1 MLEAAMVGAVTTEF
15 LEAKR
20 IALNARAQRLSHL
33 TPRRVGLRPQ
43 DIPFS
48 PSADHFHAANQRLSA
63 ISARI
68 AARLDQLNRIC
79 SSRGAEPKLI
89 AAAMLEREID
99 RARRSFGMF
108 FEIFSQRGSSFAR
121 PLAAHDAIAADCYRA
136 VRQAAPDVFAGP
148 LLKPVT
154 YMEHGYSPATQRRG
168 VQLARLLGDRNPFP
182 VIRIP
187 WDRDNPWQAVFL
199 HEVSHNLQA
208 DLGLWQENQQA
219 VGNRMMGALRD
230 PSVVSIFRRWHKEIF
245 ADLAAILL
253 GGPAAAAGMMIFL
266 SHPSPRVL
274 TYRPG
279 GAHPTGYVR
288 GFLLAEMLDRL
299 GFGQDAANV
308 RRVWRDLYNPGRGHR
323 LPARLLRVQGRAIPE
338 VVDEI
343 AFQPRR
349 ALGQRALV
357 DVLPFRRD
365 DQVAIRRGAMQLTAG
380 RLPADLPPRFL
391 VSASSLALASGAPAA
406 ELSQRVVTHLS
417 NLAAAE
423 RHQPRLWFA
432 AAA

>member
-1 MLEAAMVGAVTTEF
+1 MANAVTTEF

-20 IALNARAQRLSHL
+20 IAVAARAQRLAQL
-33 TPRRVGLRPQ
+33 TPRRVGLRAQ

-48 PSADHFHAANQRLSA
+48 PSAEHFQAANRRLA
-63 ISARI
+63 EISGRI
-68 AARLDQLNRIC
+68 AQRIGYLNRIWAK
-79 SSRGAEPKLI
+79 RKTEPMLI
-89 AAAMLEREID
+89 ATAMVEREID
-99 RARRSFGMF
+99 RARRAFGMF

-121 PLAAHDAIAADCYRA
+121 PLAAHDVIAADCYRA
-136 VRQAAPDVFAGP
+136 VRSAAPDIFAGP

-168 VQLARLLGDRNPFP
+168 VQLARLLGESNPFP

-208 DLGLWQENQQA
+208 DMGLWQENQAA
-219 VGNRMMGALRD
+219 VASRMVR
-230 PSVVSIFRRWHKEIF
+230 SVREPIVAATYRRWHKEIF

-253 GGPAAAAGMMIFL
+253 GGPAAAAGMMNFL
-266 SHPSPRVL
+266 SHPSPRAMSF
-274 TYRPG
+274 RPG
-279 GAHPTGYVR
+279 GAHPTGYLR
-288 GFLLAEMLDRL
+288 AFILAEMLERL
-299 GFGQDAANV
+299 GFGEDAVNA
-308 RRVWRDLYNPGRGHR
+308 RRVWQDLYNPQRGHR
-323 LPARLLRVQGRAIPE
+323 LPANLLRLSGRAIPE

-357 DVLPFRRD
+357 EVLPFRKE
-365 DQVAIRRGAMQLTAG
+365 DQVAIRRGAMQLAAG
-380 RLPADLPPRFL
+380 RLPTDLPPRHI
-391 VSASSLALASGAPAA
+391 VSASTVALASGAHAT
-406 ELSQRVVTHLS
+406 ELSHRVITHLS

-423 RHQPRLWFA
+423 RNQSRQWLA
-432 AAA
+432 AA

>member
-1 MLEAAMVGAVTTEF
+1 MVGAVTTEF

-20 IALNARAQRLSHL
+20 IALTARAQRLSRL

-43 DIPFS
+43 DLPFA
-48 PSADHFHAANQRLSA
+48 PSKDHFRAANQRLVD
-63 ISARI
+63 ISRRI
-68 AARLDQLNRIC
+68 AQRLKYLNRIW
-79 SSRGAEPKLI
+79 SSRGTEPKLI

-121 PLAAHDAIAADCYRA
+121 PLAAHDVIAADCYRA
-136 VRQAAPDVFAGP
+136 IRAAAPDVFSGP

-168 VQLARLLGDRNPFP
+168 VQLARLLGEKNPFP

-199 HEVSHNLQA
+199 HEVAHNLQA
-208 DLGLWQENQQA
+208 DLGIWEENQTA
-219 VGNRMMGALRD
+219 VANRMIGSTRD
-230 PSVVSIFRRWHKEIF
+230 PLIASIFRRWHKEIF

-253 GGPAAAAGMMIFL
+253 GGPASAAGMMNFL
-266 SHPSPRVL
+266 SHPSPRVM

-279 GAHPTGYVR
+279 GAHPTVYVR
-288 GFLLAEMLDRL
+288 GFILAEMLDRL
-299 GFGQDAANV
+299 GFNPDAGDA
-308 RRVWRDLYNPGRGHR
+308 RRVWRDLYDPRRGHR
-323 LPARLLRVQGRAIPE
+323 LPPPLLRLFGRAVPD

-349 ALGQRALV
+349 ALGQRALA
-357 DVLPFRRD
+357 DILPFRRE
-365 DQVAIRRGAMQLTAG
+365 DQVAIRRGAMQLAAG

-391 VSASSLALASGAPAA
+391 VSASVLALASGAPASD
-406 ELSQRVVTHLS
+406 LSNRVITHLS
-417 NLAAAE
+417 NQAAGERNRSRMWLAAVA
-423 RHQPRLWFA
+423 
-432 AAA
+432 

>member
-1 MLEAAMVGAVTTEF
+1 MAGATMEF

-20 IALNARAQRLSHL
+20 IALAARAQRLSRL

-43 DIPFS
+43 DMPFA
-48 PSADHFHAANQRLSA
+48 PSADHFRAANERL
-63 ISARI
+63 ARI
-68 AARLDQLNRIC
+68 SERIARRLNHLNRVWAT
-79 SSRGAEPKLI
+79 RATEPKLV

-121 PLAAHDAIAADCYRA
+121 PLAAHDTIAADCYRA
-136 VRQAAPDVFAGP
+136 IRAAAPEVFSGP
-148 LLKPVT
+148 LLKPVS

-168 VQLARLLGDRNPFP
+168 VQLTRLLGDRNPFP

-208 DLGLWQENQQA
+208 DMGLWQENQNA
-219 VGNRMMGALRD
+219 VANRMTS
-230 PSVVSIFRRWHKEIF
+230 SVRNPMMVSIFRRWHKEIW

-266 SHPSPRVL
+266 SHPSPRAL

-288 GFLLAEMLDRL
+288 AFIVAEMLDRM
-299 GFGQDAANV
+299 GFGQDAADA
-308 RRVWRDLYNPGRGHR
+308 RRVWRDLYDPGRGYRMPAPLFR
-323 LPARLLRVQGRAIPE
+323 LFGRAVPE

-349 ALGQRALV
+349 ALGQRALA
-357 DVLPFRRD
+357 DVIPFRREN
-365 DQVAIRRGAMQLTAG
+365 QIAIRRGAMQLAAG
-380 RLPADLPPRFL
+380 RLPADLPPRFF
-391 VSASSLALASGAPAA
+391 VSASAIALSAGAPAA
-406 ELSQRVVTHLS
+406 DLSNRVITHLS
-417 NLAAAE
+417 NLAAGE
-423 RHQPRLWFA
+423 RQQSRTWLA

>member
-1 MLEAAMVGAVTTEF
+1 MVSAVTNEF
-15 LEAKR
+15 MEAKR
-20 IALNARAQRLSHL
+20 IAVTARAQRLSRL

-43 DIPFS
+43 DIPFAPS
-48 PSADHFHAANQRLSA
+48 PEHFRAANRRLGE

-68 AARLDQLNRIC
+68 ARRLKHLNRIWAT
-79 SSRGAEPKLI
+79 RPVEPKLI
-89 AAAMLEREID
+89 ATAMLEQEID

-121 PLAAHDAIAADCYRA
+121 PLAAHDMIAADCYRA
-136 VRQAAPDVFAGP
+136 IRIAAPDVFSGP

-168 VQLARLLGDRNPFP
+168 VQLARLLGDKNPFP

-208 DLGLWQENQQA
+208 DLGLWQENQTA
-219 VGNRMMGALRD
+219 VATRMMGAIRD
-230 PSVVSIFRRWHKEIF
+230 PSVVSTFRRWHKEIF

-253 GGPAAAAGMMIFL
+253 GGPAAAAGMMNFL
-266 SHPSPRVL
+266 SHPSPRIL

-279 GAHPTGYVR
+279 GAHPTGYLR

-299 GFGQDAANV
+299 GFGQDGANA
-308 RRVWRDLYNPGRGHR
+308 RRVWQDLYNLRRGHR
-323 LPARLLRVQGRAIPE
+323 LPANLMRLSSRAIPE

-349 ALGQRALV
+349 SLGQRALV
-357 DVLPFRRD
+357 DILPFRREH
-365 DQVAIRRGAMQLTAG
+365 QVAIRRGAMQLAAG
-380 RLPADLPPRFL
+380 RLPTDLPPRFL
-391 VSASSLALASGAPAA
+391 VAASTIALASGAPAA
-406 ELSQRVVTHLS
+406 DLSNRVITHLS
-417 NLAAAE
+417 NQAAAE
-423 RHQPRLWFA
+423 RDQSRLWFA

>member
-1 MLEAAMVGAVTTEF
+1 MVGAVTREF

-20 IALNARAQRLSHL
+20 IALVARAGRLSQL
-33 TPRRVGLRPQ
+33 TPRQVGLRRQ

-48 PSADHFHAANQRLSA
+48 PSADHFRAANQRLAS
-63 ISARI
+63 ISQRI
-68 AARLDQLNRIC
+68 ARRLKHLNRIW
-79 SSRGAEPKLI
+79 SSQGAEPKLV

-121 PLAAHDAIAADCYRA
+121 ALAAHDTIATDCYRA
-136 VRQAAPDVFAGP
+136 VRTAAPGLFAGP

-199 HEVSHNLQA
+199 HEVAHNLQA
-208 DLGLWQENQQA
+208 DMGLWQENQSA
-219 VGNRMMGALRD
+219 VASRMQGTTRD
-230 PSVVSIFRRWHKEIF
+230 PTVVSVFRRWHKEIF

-253 GGPAAAAGMMIFL
+253 GGPAAAAGMMNFL
-266 SHPSPRVL
+266 SHPSPRTL

-279 GAHPTGYVR
+279 GAHPTGYLR
-288 GFLLAEMLDRL
+288 AFILAEMMERM
-299 GFGQDAANV
+299 GFGQDAANA
-308 RRVWRDLYNPGRGHR
+308 RRVWRDLYDPRRGHR
-323 LPARLLRVQGRAIPE
+323 LPVGLLRLSGRAIPA

-349 ALGQRALV
+349 SLGQRALV

-365 DQVAIRRGAMQLTAG
+365 DQVAIRRGAIELAAG
-380 RLPADLPPRFL
+380 RMPADLPPRFL
-391 VSASSLALASGAPAA
+391 VSASALALAAGAPAA
-406 ELSQRVVTHLS
+406 ELSNRVILHLS
-417 NLAAAE
+417 NQAAAE
-423 RHQPRLWFA
+423 RDQPRTWLA

>member
-1 MLEAAMVGAVTTEF
+1 MIGAVTNEF
-15 LEAKR
+15 MEAKR
-20 IALNARAQRLSHL
+20 IAVTARAQRLSWL

-43 DIPFS
+43 DVPFAPS
-48 PSADHFHAANQRLSA
+48 PEHFHAANRRLSE

-68 AARLDQLNRIC
+68 GRRLKHLNRIW
-79 SSRGAEPKLI
+79 ATPPVEPKLI
-89 AAAMLEREID
+89 ATAMLEQEID

-121 PLAAHDAIAADCYRA
+121 PLAAHDMIAADCYRA
-136 VRQAAPDVFAGP
+136 IRAAAPDVFSGP

-168 VQLARLLGDRNPFP
+168 VQLARLLGDKNPFP

-208 DLGLWQENQQA
+208 DLGLWQENQTA
-219 VGNRMMGALRD
+219 VATRMMGSIRD
-230 PSVVSIFRRWHKEIF
+230 PSVVSTFRRWHKEIF

-253 GGPAAAAGMMIFL
+253 GGPAAAAGMMNFL
-266 SHPSPRVL
+266 SHPSPRIL

-279 GAHPTGYVR
+279 GAHPTGYLR

-299 GFGQDAANV
+299 GFGQDAANA
-308 RRVWRDLYNPGRGHR
+308 RRVWRDLYNLQRGHR
-323 LPARLLRVQGRAIPE
+323 LPNNLMRLSGRAIPE

-349 ALGQRALV
+349 SLGQRALV
-357 DVLPFRRD
+357 DILPFRKE

-391 VSASSLALASGAPAA
+391 VAASTIALASGAPAA
-406 ELSQRVVTHLS
+406 DLSNRVITHLS

-423 RHQPRLWFA
+423 RDQSRLWRA

>member
-1 MLEAAMVGAVTTEF
+1 MAGAVTREF

-20 IALNARAQRLSHL
+20 IALAARAQRLSRL
-33 TPRRVGLRPQ
+33 SPRRVGLRPQ
-43 DIPFS
+43 DMPFA
-48 PSADHFHAANQRLSA
+48 PSADHFRAANRRLA
-63 ISARI
+63 QISGRI
-68 AARLDQLNRIC
+68 ATRLKHLNRIWAQPGIE
-79 SSRGAEPKLI
+79 RKLV

-108 FEIFSQRGSSFAR
+108 FELFSQRGSSFAR
-121 PLAAHDAIAADCYRA
+121 ALAAHDTIAADCYRA
-136 VRQAAPDVFAGP
+136 VRAAAPEVFSGP

-168 VQLARLLGDRNPFP
+168 IQLARLLGDRNPFP

-208 DLGLWQENQQA
+208 DMGIWEENQTA
-219 VGNRMMGALRD
+219 VANRMTT
-230 PSVVSIFRRWHKEIF
+230 SVRNPLMVSIFRRWHKEIW

-253 GGPAAAAGMMIFL
+253 GGPTSAAGMMNFL
-266 SHPSPRVL
+266 SHPSPRAM

-279 GAHPTGYVR
+279 GAHPTGYIRAFV
-288 GFLLAEMLDRL
+288 FAEMLERM
-299 GFGQDAANV
+299 GFGQDAANA
-308 RRVWRDLYNPGRGHR
+308 RRVWNDLYDPRRGHR
-323 LPARLLRVQGRAIPE
+323 LPTPLFRLFGRALPE
-338 VVDEI
+338 IVDEM

-349 ALGQRALV
+349 GLGQRALA
-357 DVLPFRRD
+357 DVIPFRRE

-380 RLPADLPPRFL
+380 RLPDDLPPRFL
-391 VSASSLALASGAPAA
+391 VSASALALASGAPAA
-406 ELSQRVVTHLS
+406 DLSKRVIMHLS
-417 NLAAAE
+417 NLAAGE
-423 RHQPRLWFA
+423 RHQSRTWLA

>member
-1 MLEAAMVGAVTTEF
+1 MAGGVTKDF

-20 IALNARAQRLSHL
+20 IALVARAQRLAGL
-33 TPRRVGLRPQ
+33 TPRRVGLRSQ
-43 DIPFS
+43 DMPFA
-48 PSADHFHAANQRLSA
+48 PSTDHFRAANQRLA
-63 ISARI
+63 QISQRI
-68 AARLDQLNRIC
+68 ARRLKHLNRVW
-79 SSRGAEPKLI
+79 SSRGTEPKLV

-121 PLAAHDAIAADCYRA
+121 PLAAHDTIAADCYRA
-136 VRQAAPDVFAGP
+136 VRAAAPEVFSGR
-148 LLKPVT
+148 LLKPVC

-199 HEVSHNLQA
+199 HEVAHNLQA
-208 DLGLWQENQQA
+208 DTGTWHENQTA
-219 VGNRMMGALRD
+219 VADRMTR
-230 PSVVSIFRRWHKEIF
+230 SVREPLMVSIFRRWHKEIW

-253 GGPAAAAGMMIFL
+253 GGPVSAAGMMNFL
-266 SHPSPRVL
+266 SHPSPRTL

-279 GAHPTGYVR
+279 GAHPTGFVR
-288 GFLLAEMLDRL
+288 GFIFAEMLDRM
-299 GFGQDAANV
+299 GFDQDAAHV
-308 RRVWRDLYNPGRGHR
+308 RQIWRDLYNPGRGHR
-323 LPARLLRVQGRAIPE
+323 MPVPLFRLYGRAIPE

-349 ALGQRALV
+349 ALGQRALA
-357 DVLPFRRD
+357 DIIPFRQE
-365 DQVAIRRGAMQLTAG
+365 DQVAIRRAAMQLASG
-380 RLPADLPPRFL
+380 RLPTDLPPRFF
-391 VSASSLALASGAPAA
+391 VSASAIALSAGAPAD
-406 ELSQRVVTHLS
+406 ELSNRVITHLS
-417 NLAAAE
+417 NLAAGE
-423 RHQPRLWFA
+423 RQRARTWLA

>member
-1 MLEAAMVGAVTTEF
+1 MVGAVTTEF

-20 IALNARAQRLSHL
+20 IAVTARAQRLSGL

-43 DIPFS
+43 DLPFS
-48 PSADHFHAANQRLSA
+48 PSDDHFRVANQRLADVSG
-63 ISARI
+63 RI
-68 AARLDQLNRIC
+68 DRRLRYLNRIW
-79 SSRGAEPKLI
+79 SSRDTEPKLI
-89 AAAMLEREID
+89 ATAMVEREID

-136 VRQAAPDVFAGP
+136 VRAAAPEAFAGP
-148 LLKPVT
+148 LLKPVS

-208 DLGLWQENQQA
+208 DLGLWQENEAA
-219 VGNRMMGALRD
+219 VATRMMGALRD
-230 PSVVSIFRRWHKEIF
+230 PLLTTIFRRWHKEIF
-245 ADLAAILL
+245 ADLAAVLL
-253 GGPAAAAGMMIFL
+253 GGPVSAAGMLNFL
-266 SHPSPRVL
+266 SHPSPRAL

-279 GAHPTGYVR
+279 GAHPTVYLR
-288 GFLLAEMLDRL
+288 GFILAEMLHRL
-299 GFGQDAANV
+299 GFEQDAANA
-308 RRVWRDLYNPGRGHR
+308 RRVWRDLYDPRRGHR
-323 LPARLLRVQGRAIPE
+323 LPPPLLRLFGRAIPE

-349 ALGQRALV
+349 SIGQRALA
-357 DVLPFRRD
+357 DIIPFRQE
-365 DQVAIRRGAMQLTAG
+365 DQVAIRRGAMRLAAG
-380 RLPADLPPRFL
+380 RVPAELPPRFL
-391 VSASSLALASGAPAA
+391 LAASSLALASGAPAGD
-406 ELSQRVVTHLS
+406 LSNRVITHLS
-417 NLAAAE
+417 NLAASE
-423 RHQPRLWFA
+423 RNQSRKWLA
-432 AAA
+432 AVA

>member
-1 MLEAAMVGAVTTEF
+1 MVDATTREF

-20 IALNARAQRLSHL
+20 IALTARAQRLSRL
-33 TPRRVGLRPQ
+33 SGRRVGLRPQ

-48 PSADHFHAANQRLSA
+48 PSAEHFRVANRRLA
-63 ISARI
+63 EISQRI
-68 AARLDQLNRIC
+68 ARRLDHVNRIW
-79 SSRGAEPKLI
+79 SSRAIEPKLI

-121 PLAAHDAIAADCYRA
+121 ALAAHDTIAADCYRA
-136 VRQAAPDVFAGP
+136 VRAAAPDLFAGP

-168 VQLARLLGDRNPFP
+168 VQLARLLGERNPFP

-208 DLGLWQENQQA
+208 DMGIWQENQSA
-219 VGNRMMGALRD
+219 VASRMMGATRD
-230 PSVVSIFRRWHKEIF
+230 PAVVSIFRHWHKEIF

-253 GGPAAAAGMMIFL
+253 GGPTAAAGMMNFL
-266 SHPSPRVL
+266 SHPSPRTL

-279 GAHPTGYVR
+279 GAHPTGYLRV
-288 GFLLAEMLDRL
+288 FMLAEMLDRL
-299 GFGQDAANV
+299 GLVQDAAKA
-308 RRVWRDLYNPGRGHR
+308 RRVWRDLYNPRRGHR
-323 LPARLLRVQGRAIPE
+323 LPASLLRLSGRAIPE

-357 DVLPFRRD
+357 DVLPFRRE
-365 DQVAIRRGAMQLTAG
+365 DQVAIRRGAIELAAG
-380 RLPADLPPRFL
+380 RIPRELPPRFL
-391 VSASSLALASGAPAA
+391 VSASALALASGAPAG
-406 ELSQRVVTHLS
+406 ELSNRVILHLS
-417 NLAAAE
+417 NQAAAE
-423 RHQPRLWFA
+423 RDQPRTWLA

>member
-1 MLEAAMVGAVTTEF
+1 MVAAVTTQF
-15 LEAKR
+15 MEAKR
-20 IALNARAQRLSHL
+20 TALIARAHRLSQL

-43 DIPFS
+43 DVPYA
-48 PSADHFHAANQRLSA
+48 PSADHFNAANRRLGEISQR
-63 ISARI
+63 ISR
-68 AARLDQLNRIC
+68 RVQHLNNIW
-79 SSRGAEPKLI
+79 RGRGIEPKLI

-121 PLAAHDAIAADCYRA
+121 ALAAHDTIAADCYRA
-136 VRQAAPDVFAGP
+136 VRATAPEVFAAP

-154 YMEHGYSPATQRRG
+154 YLEHGYSPATQRRG

-199 HEVSHNLQA
+199 HEVAHNLQA
-208 DLGLWQENQQA
+208 DLGLWQENQTA
-219 VGNRMMGALRD
+219 VANRMIGAIRD
-230 PSVVSIFRRWHKEIF
+230 PLMVSIFRRWHKEIW

-253 GGPAAAAGMMIFL
+253 GGPAAAAGMMNFL
-266 SHPSPRVL
+266 SHPSPRAL

-279 GAHPTGYVR
+279 GSHPTGYIR
-288 GFLLAEMLDRL
+288 GFILAEMLDRL
-299 GFGQDAANV
+299 GFTQDAAQA
-308 RRVWRDLYNPGRGHR
+308 RRIWRDLYNPRRGHR
-323 LPARLLRVQGRAIPE
+323 LPAPLFRLFGRALPE

-349 ALGQRALV
+349 AIGQRALV
-357 DVLPFRRD
+357 DILPFRPAD
-365 DQVAIRRGAMQLTAG
+365 HVAIRRGAMELAAG
-380 RLPADLPPRFL
+380 RMPRDLPPRFI
-391 VSASSLALASGAPAA
+391 VSASSLALGAGANAA
-406 ELSQRVVTHLS
+406 ELSDRVINHLS
-417 NLAAAE
+417 NQAAAE
-423 RHQPRLWFA
+423 RAQSRLWLA